1 MTLVKKG
8 DTMRETKRMY
18 NVRYATK
25 FIEVVSAH
33 SKWEAEDRVY
43 QENKP
48 RYAWISRDKLK
59 ATLKR

>member
-1 MTLVKKG
+1 
-8 DTMRETKRMY
+8 MRETKRMY

-59 ATLKR
+59 ATAKR

>member
-1 MTLVKKG
+1 
-8 DTMRETKRMY
+8 MRETKRMY

-48 RYAWISRDKLK
+48 RYAWISRGKLK
-59 ATLKR
+59 ATIKR